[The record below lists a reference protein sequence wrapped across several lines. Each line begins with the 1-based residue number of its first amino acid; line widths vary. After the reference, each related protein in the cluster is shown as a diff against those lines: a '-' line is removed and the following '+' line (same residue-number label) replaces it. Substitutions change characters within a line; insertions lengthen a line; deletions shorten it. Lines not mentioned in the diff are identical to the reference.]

1 VERQKRSRLKVV
13 RSPDASA
20 VDRIVHHLPGDEA
33 SRRTRAKTLL
43 RLAMAVAVV
52 FVTGMVLW
60 QFQATKD
67 YASAV
72 FASTA
77 VVAVVIGLAAQGTL
91 SNVVAGIVLAFSQP
105 IRLGDRVSID
115 GLEGVVEELGLSY
128 SRLRSDDGTSIEFPN
143 ALLAQKAIV
152 SSTLRGGGE
161 VVRVRA
167 KVAAGEWERAAGVLR
182 ERAAESGLRDVDV
195 VVSDVGPETVGIEL
209 RGRCSTAATAAG
221 AERELRAAAA
231 ALTGVEHA

>member
-1 VERQKRSRLKVV
+1 VV
-13 RSPDASA
+13 
-20 VDRIVHHLPGDEA
+20 
-33 SRRTRAKTLL
+33 
-43 RLAMAVAVV
+43 VV
-52 FVTGMVLW
+52 FVAGMVLW

-105 IRLGDRVSID
+105 IRLGDRVSVD
-115 GLEGVVEELGLSY
+115 GMEGVVEELGLSY
-128 SRLRSDDGTSIEFPN
+128 SRLRSEDGTSIEFPN

-167 KVAAGEWERAAGVLR
+167 RVSAGDWERASAALR
-182 ERAAESGLRDVDV
+182 EQAAEAGLRETEV
-195 VVSDVGPETVGIEL
+195 VVRDVAADAVTLEL
-209 RGRCSTAATAAG
+209 RGRCAAAAQATL
-221 AERELRAAAA
+221 AEQRLRAAAA
-231 ALTGVEHA
+231 ALTGAEHA

>member
-1 VERQKRSRLKVV
+1 ME
-13 RSPDASA
+13 
-20 VDRIVHHLPGDEA
+20 RIVQHLPGDEA

-115 GLEGVVEELGLSY
+115 GYDGVVEELGLSY
-128 SRLRSDDGTSIEFPN
+128 SRLRSEDGTSIEFPN
-143 ALLAQKAIV
+143 ALLAQKAII
-152 SSTLRGGGE
+152 SSSLRGGGE

-167 KVAAGEWERAAGVLR
+167 QVAAGEWERAAAVLR
-182 ERAAESGLRDVDV
+182 ERAGEVGLRDADV
-195 VVSDVGPETVGIEL
+195 VVSDVGPDLVGLEL
-209 RGRCSTAATAAG
+209 RGRCDSATQATA
-221 AERELRAAAA
+221 AERELRSAAA

>member
-1 VERQKRSRLKVV
+1 MIVHA
-13 RSPDASA
+13 PDGSA
-20 VDRIVHHLPGDEA
+20 VDRIVQHLPGDEA

-43 RLAMAVAVV
+43 RLGLAVAVV
-52 FVTGMVLW
+52 FVAGMVLW

-91 SNVVAGIVLAFSQP
+91 SNVVAGVVLAFSQP

-161 VVRVRA
+161 VVHVRA
-167 KVAAGEWERAAGVLR
+167 TVAAGEWERAASSLR
-182 ERAAESGLRDVDV
+182 ERAAEAGLSDVDV
-195 VVSDVGPETVGIEL
+195 VVGDVGPETVSIEV
-209 RGRCSTAATAAG
+209 RGRCSSATQAAS
-221 AERELRAAAA
+221 AERELRSAAA
-231 ALTGVEHA
+231 ALTGVAHA

>member
-1 VERQKRSRLKVV
+1 
-13 RSPDASA
+13 
-20 VDRIVHHLPGDEA
+20 VDRIVQHFPGDEA
-33 SRRTRAKTLL
+33 SRRTRARTLL
-43 RLAMAVAVV
+43 RLGMAVAVV
-52 FVTGMVLW
+52 FVAGMVLW

-105 IRLGDRVSID
+105 IRLGDRVSVD
-115 GLEGVVEELGLSY
+115 GVAGVVEELGLSY

-167 KVAAGEWERAAGVLR
+167 GVAAGDWERAAAALR
-182 ERAAESGLRDVDV
+182 ERAAESGLREVDV
-195 VVSDVGPETVGIEL
+195 VVCDVGPQMVGIEV
-209 RGRCSTAATAAG
+209 RGRCASAAQAAS

-231 ALTGVEHA
+231 ALAGVEHA

>member
-1 VERQKRSRLKVV
+1 
-13 RSPDASA
+13 
-20 VDRIVHHLPGDEA
+20 VDRIVQHLPGDEA
-33 SRRTRAKTLL
+33 SRRTRARTLL
-43 RLAMAVAVV
+43 RLGMAVAVV
-52 FVTGMVLW
+52 FVAGMVLW

-128 SRLRSDDGTSIEFPN
+128 SRLRSADGTSIEFPN

-167 KVAAGEWERAAGVLR
+167 SVAAADWERAASALR
-182 ERAAESGLRDVDV
+182 ERAAEAGLREVDV
-195 VVSDVGPETVGIEL
+195 VVSDVGPAAVAVEV
-209 RGRCSTAATAAG
+209 RGRCASAAQAAA

>member
-1 VERQKRSRLKVV
+1 MRRKRPRLEIVHA
-13 RSPDASA
+13 RDASA
-20 VDRIVHHLPGDEA
+20 VDRIVQHFPGDEA

-43 RLAMAVAVV
+43 RLGMAVAVV
-52 FVTGMVLW
+52 FVAGMVLW

-91 SNVVAGIVLAFSQP
+91 SNVVAGVVLAFSQP

-161 VVRVRA
+161 IVRVRA
-167 KVAAGEWERAAGVLR
+167 SVATADLERAASALR
-182 ERAAESGLRDVDV
+182 ERAAESGLREIDV
-195 VVSDVGPETVGIEL
+195 VVGAVGPETVALEL
-209 RGRCSTAATAAG
+209 RGRCASAAQAAS
-221 AERELRAAAA
+221 AEHALRAAAA
-231 ALTGVEHA
+231 ALPGVAHA

>member
-1 VERQKRSRLKVV
+1 MTV
-13 RSPDASA
+13 RSPDGSP
-20 VDRIVHHLPGDEA
+20 VERIVQHLPGDRA
-33 SRRTRAKTLL
+33 SRRTRARTLL
-43 RLAMAVAVV
+43 RLGIAVAVV
-52 FVTGMVLW
+52 LVAGMVLW

-115 GLEGVVEELGLSY
+115 GMEGVVEELGLSY
-128 SRLRSDDGTSIEFPN
+128 SRLRSEDGTSIEFPN

-167 KVAAGEWERAAGVLR
+167 VVVAGDWERASATLR
-182 ERAAESGLRDVDV
+182 ERAAAAGLRDVDV
-195 VVSDVGPETVGIEL
+195 LVRDVGADAVTVEI
-209 RGRCSTAATAAG
+209 RGRCSSAAQAAS
-221 AERELRAAAA
+221 AEAALRAAAA
-231 ALTGVEHA
+231 GLTGAVHA

>member
-1 VERQKRSRLKVV
+1 
-13 RSPDASA
+13 
-20 VDRIVHHLPGDEA
+20 VDRIAQHLPGDQA
-33 SRRTRAKTLL
+33 SRKTRAKTLL
-43 RLAMAVAVV
+43 RLGMAVAVV
-52 FVTGMVLW
+52 FVAGMVLW

-152 SSTLRGGGE
+152 SSSLRGGGE
-161 VVRVRA
+161 IVRVRA
-167 KVAAGEWERAAGVLR
+167 SVAASDFERAAGSLR
-182 ERAAESGLRDVDV
+182 ERATESGLREIDV
-195 VVSDVGPETVGIEL
+195 VVREVGPETVALEL
-209 RGRCSTAATAAG
+209 RGRCATASQAAG
-221 AERELRAAAA
+221 AEHALRAAAA
-231 ALTGVEHA
+231 ALTGVAHA

>member
-1 VERQKRSRLKVV
+1 
-13 RSPDASA
+13 
-20 VDRIVHHLPGDEA
+20 VDRIVQHLPGDEA

-43 RLAMAVAVV
+43 RLGVAVAVV
-52 FVTGMVLW
+52 FVAGMVLW

-167 KVAAGEWERAAGVLR
+167 TVAAGEWERAATALR
-182 ERAAESGLRDVDV
+182 ERAAESGLGEIDV
-195 VVSDVGPETVGIEL
+195 VVAEVGPETVRLEV
-209 RGRCSTAATAAG
+209 RGRCSSAARAAS
-221 AERELRAAAA
+221 AERELRSTAA
-231 ALTGVEHA
+231 ALTGVAHA

>member
-1 VERQKRSRLKVV
+1 V
-13 RSPDASA
+13 RSPEESP
-20 VDRIVHHLPGDEA
+20 VDRIVHHLPGDRA
-33 SRRTRAKTLL
+33 SRRTRAHTLL
-43 RLAMAVAVV
+43 RLAIALAVALVACV
-52 FVTGMVLW
+52 VLW
-60 QFQATKD
+60 QFQATRD

-115 GLEGVVEELGLSY
+115 GLDGVVEEIGLSY
-128 SRLRSDDGTSIEFPN
+128 SRLRSDDGTSVEFPN

-167 KVAAGEWERAAGVLR
+167 SVTSADWERASAALR
-182 ERAAESGLRDVDV
+182 ERARESGLGEVDIV
-195 VVSDVGPETVGIEL
+195 VCDAGPETVTIEV
-209 RGRCSTAATAAG
+209 RGRCAG
-221 AERELRAAAA
+221 AAQAARAEKELRSAAA
-231 ALTGVEHA
+231 ALVGAEHA

>member
-1 VERQKRSRLKVV
+1 M
-13 RSPDASA
+13 
-20 VDRIVHHLPGDEA
+20 DRIVQHLPGDRA
-33 SRRTRAKTLL
+33 SRRTRARTLL
-43 RLAMAVAVV
+43 RLLMALVVALVAGV
-52 FVTGMVLW
+52 ILW

-67 YASAV
+67 YASAA

-115 GLEGVVEELGLSY
+115 GQAGTVEEIGLSY

-143 ALLAQKAIV
+143 ALLAQKAIL

-167 KVAAGEWERAAGVLR
+167 AIAAADWERASAMLR
-182 ERAAESGLRDVDV
+182 ERADEAGLQEVGVTVIDVQPDAITLEV
-195 VVSDVGPETVGIEL
+195 
-209 RGRCSTAATAAG
+209 RGRCAG
-221 AERELRAAAA
+221 AAQAARAEAELRAAAA
-231 ALTGVEHA
+231 GAVGAAHA

>member
-1 VERQKRSRLKVV
+1 V
-13 RSPDASA
+13 RAPEESA
-20 VDRIVHHLPGDEA
+20 VDRIVQHLPGDRA
-33 SRRTRAKTLL
+33 SRRTRARTLL
-43 RLAMAVAVV
+43 RLAMALVVALV
-52 FVTGMVLW
+52 GGIILW

-67 YASAV
+67 YASAA

-115 GLEGVVEELGLSY
+115 GQAGVVEEIGLSY
-128 SRLRSDDGTSIEFPN
+128 SRLRSDDGTSVEFPN

-167 KVAAGEWERAAGVLR
+167 GIASGDWERASAALR
-182 ERAAESGLRDVDV
+182 ERAGEADLQDVDV
-195 VVSDVGPETVGIEL
+195 VVLEVQADAVTLEV
-209 RGRCSTAATAAG
+209 RGRCSGAAQAAR
-221 AERELRAAAA
+221 AEAELRAAAA
-231 ALTGVEHA
+231 ALIGAAHA

>member
-1 VERQKRSRLKVV
+1 
-13 RSPDASA
+13 
-20 VDRIVHHLPGDEA
+20 VDRIVQRLPGDRA
-33 SRRTRAKTLL
+33 SRRTRARTLL
-43 RLAMAVAVV
+43 RLGMALAVALVA
-52 FVTGMVLW
+52 FIVLW

-67 YASAV
+67 YASAL

-115 GLEGVVEELGLSY
+115 GQAGVVEEIGLSY

-167 KVAAGEWERAAGVLR
+167 AIVPGDWERASAVLR
-182 ERAAESGLRDVDV
+182 ERAHDAGLADIAV
-195 VVSDVGPETVGIEL
+195 VACEIAPAAVTVEL
-209 RGRCSTAATAAG
+209 RGRCAG
-221 AERELRAAAA
+221 AAQATRAEAELRAAAA
-231 ALTGVEHA
+231 SLTGAEHA

>member
-1 VERQKRSRLKVV
+1 
-13 RSPDASA
+13 
-20 VDRIVHHLPGDEA
+20 
-33 SRRTRAKTLL
+33 
-43 RLAMAVAVV
+43 MAVAVV
-52 FVTGMVLW
+52 FVAGMVLW

-167 KVAAGEWERAAGVLR
+167 SIAAADWERAASALR
-182 ERAAESGLRDVDV
+182 ERALEAGLREVDV
-195 VVSDVGPETVGIEL
+195 VVSDVGPAAVAVEV
-209 RGRCSTAATAAG
+209 RGRCASAAQAAV
-221 AERELRAAAA
+221 AERALRAAAA

>member
-1 VERQKRSRLKVV
+1 ME
-13 RSPDASA
+13 
-20 VDRIVHHLPGDEA
+20 RIVQRLPGDEA

-43 RLAMAVAVV
+43 RLGAAVAVV
-52 FVTGMVLW
+52 FVAGMVLW

-115 GLEGVVEELGLSY
+115 GYEGVVEELGLSY
-128 SRLRSDDGTSIEFPN
+128 SRLRSEDGTSIEFPN

-152 SSTLRGGGE
+152 SSSLRGGGE

-167 KVAAGEWERAAGVLR
+167 RVAAGDWERAAAALR
-182 ERAAESGLRDVDV
+182 ERAGETGLRDADV
-195 VVSDVGPETVGIEL
+195 VVSDVGPDLVAIEL
-209 RGRCSTAATAAG
+209 RGRCESADQATR
-221 AERELRAAAA
+221 AERELRSAAA
-231 ALTGVEHA
+231 ALTGAEHA

>member
-1 VERQKRSRLKVV
+1 V
-13 RSPDASA
+13 RAPEESA
-20 VDRIVHHLPGDEA
+20 VDRIVQHLPGDRA
-33 SRRTRAKTLL
+33 SRRTRARTLL
-43 RLAMAVAVV
+43 RLAMALVVALIAGV
-52 FVTGMVLW
+52 VLW

-67 YASAV
+67 YASAA

-91 SNVVAGIVLAFSQP
+91 SNLVAGIVLAFSQP

-115 GLEGVVEELGLSY
+115 GQNGTVEEIGLSY

-167 KVAAGEWERAAGVLR
+167 GIAAGDWERASTVLR
-182 ERAAESGLRDVDV
+182 ERADEAGLQEVDV
-195 VVSDVGPETVGIEL
+195 IVLEVRPDAVTLEV
-209 RGRCSTAATAAG
+209 RGRCAG
-221 AERELRAAAA
+221 AAQAARAEAELRAAAA
-231 ALTGVEHA
+231 AATGAAHA

>member
-1 VERQKRSRLKVV
+1 M
-13 RSPDASA
+13 
-20 VDRIVHHLPGDEA
+20 DRIVQHLPGDRA
-33 SRRTRAKTLL
+33 SRRTRARTLL
-43 RLAMAVAVV
+43 RLGMALLVALVAGV
-52 FVTGMVLW
+52 VLW

-67 YASAV
+67 YASAA

-115 GLEGVVEELGLSY
+115 GQAGTVEEIGLSY
-128 SRLRSDDGTSIEFPN
+128 SRLRSDDGTSVEFPN

-161 VVRVRA
+161 
-167 KVAAGEWERAAGVLR
+167 
-182 ERAAESGLRDVDV
+182 
-195 VVSDVGPETVGIEL
+195 
-209 RGRCSTAATAAG
+209 
-221 AERELRAAAA
+221 
-231 ALTGVEHA
+231 

>member
-1 VERQKRSRLKVV
+1 
-13 RSPDASA
+13 
-20 VDRIVHHLPGDEA
+20 VDRITQHLPGDRA
-33 SRRTRAKTLL
+33 SRRTRARTLL
-43 RLAMAVAVV
+43 RLAVAVAVV
-52 FVTGMVLW
+52 LVAGMVLW

-91 SNVVAGIVLAFSQP
+91 SNVVAGVVLAFSQP
-105 IRLGDRVSID
+105 IRLGARVSID

-167 KVAAGEWERAAGVLR
+167 SVAAADFDRAVSALR
-182 ERAAESGLRDVDV
+182 ERAAESGLREVDV
-195 VVSDVGPETVGIEL
+195 VVREVGPETVAIEV
-209 RGRCSTAATAAG
+209 RGRCASAAQAAS
-221 AERELRAAAA
+221 AEHALRTAAA
-231 ALTGVEHA
+231 ALTGVVHA

>member
-1 VERQKRSRLKVV
+1 
-13 RSPDASA
+13 
-20 VDRIVHHLPGDEA
+20 
-33 SRRTRAKTLL
+33 
-43 RLAMAVAVV
+43 
-52 FVTGMVLW
+52 MVLW

-105 IRLGDRVSID
+105 IRLGDRVNID
-115 GLEGVVEELGLSY
+115 GLDGVVEEIGLSY
-128 SRLRSDDGTSIEFPN
+128 SRLRSEDGTSVEFPN

-152 SSTLRGGGE
+152 NSTLRGGGE

-167 KVAAGEWERAAGVLR
+167 SVPAGEWERAAAALR
-182 ERAAESGLRDVDV
+182 ERAGRPGWARSTSSSATSGPTASR
-195 VVSDVGPETVGIEL
+195 S
-209 RGRCSTAATAAG
+209 RC
-221 AERELRAAAA
+221 AAAVPRLHRPRA
-231 ALTGVEHA
+231 PSASCAPPRPR

>member
-1 VERQKRSRLKVV
+1 V
-13 RSPDASA
+13 RAPEESA
-20 VDRIVHHLPGDEA
+20 VDRIVQHLPGDRA
-33 SRRTRAKTLL
+33 SRRTRARTLL
-43 RLAMAVAVV
+43 RLLMALVVAVV
-52 FVTGMVLW
+52 AGVILW

-67 YASAV
+67 YASAA

-105 IRLGDRVSID
+105 IRLGDRVRID
-115 GLEGVVEELGLSY
+115 GQAGTVEEIGLSY

-143 ALLAQKAIV
+143 ALLAQRAIL

-167 KVAAGEWERAAGVLR
+167 GIAAADWERASVMLR
-182 ERAAESGLRDVDV
+182 ERADEAGLQEVDV
-195 VVSDVGPETVGIEL
+195 TVLDVQPDAVTLEV
-209 RGRCSTAATAAG
+209 RGRCAG
-221 AERELRAAAA
+221 AAQAARAEAELRAAAA
-231 ALTGVEHA
+231 SAMGAAHA

>member
-1 VERQKRSRLKVV
+1 
-13 RSPDASA
+13 
-20 VDRIVHHLPGDEA
+20 VDRIVQHLPGDEA
-33 SRRTRAKTLL
+33 SRRTRARTLL
-43 RLAMAVAVV
+43 RLGMAIAVV
-52 FVTGMVLW
+52 FVAGMVLW

-167 KVAAGEWERAAGVLR
+167 SVAVADWERAASTLR
-182 ERAAESGLRDVDV
+182 ERAAEAGLREVDV
-195 VVSDVGPETVGIEL
+195 VVSDVGPAAVAVEV
-209 RGRCSTAATAAG
+209 RGRCASAAQAAA

>member
-1 VERQKRSRLKVV
+1 
-13 RSPDASA
+13 
-20 VDRIVHHLPGDEA
+20 VDRIVQHLPGDRA
-33 SRRTRAKTLL
+33 SRRTRARTLL
-43 RLAMAVAVV
+43 RLGVAVAVV
-52 FVTGMVLW
+52 LVAGMVLW

-105 IRLGDRVSID
+105 IRLGDRVNID

-128 SRLRSDDGTSIEFPN
+128 SRLRSEDGTSIEFPN

-167 KVAAGEWERAAGVLR
+167 AVPAGEWERASAALR
-182 ERAAESGLRDVDV
+182 ERAGESGLREVDV
-195 VVSDVGPETVGIEL
+195 IVRDITASGVTVEV
-209 RGRCSTAATAAG
+209 RGRCSSPAQATQ
-221 AERELRAAAA
+221 AEADLRAAAA
-231 ALTGVEHA
+231 ALTGAEHA

>member
-1 VERQKRSRLKVV
+1 
-13 RSPDASA
+13 
-20 VDRIVHHLPGDEA
+20 VDRIVQHLPGDEA

-43 RLAMAVAVV
+43 RLGVAVAVV
-52 FVTGMVLW
+52 FVAGMVLW

-161 VVRVRA
+161 VVRVRTS
-167 KVAAGEWERAAGVLR
+167 VAPGDWERAASALR
-182 ERAAESGLRDVDV
+182 ERASEAGLREVEV
-195 VVSDVGPETVGIEL
+195 VVGDAAPEIVRIEV
-209 RGRCSTAATAAG
+209 RGRCASATQAAA
-221 AERELRAAAA
+221 AERDLRAAAA
-231 ALTGVEHA
+231 ALTGIAHA

>member
-1 VERQKRSRLKVV
+1 MVV
-13 RSPDASA
+13 RSPEESP
-20 VDRIVHHLPGDEA
+20 VDRIVQRLPGDSA
-33 SRRTRAKTLL
+33 SRRTRARTLL
-43 RLAMAVAVV
+43 RLGVAVAVV
-52 FVTGMVLW
+52 LVTGMVLW

-105 IRLGDRVSID
+105 IRLGDRVNID
-115 GLEGVVEELGLSY
+115 GFDGVVEEIGLSY
-128 SRLRSDDGTSIEFPN
+128 SRLRSEDGTSVEFPN

-152 SSTLRGGGE
+152 NSTLRGGGE

-167 KVAAGEWERAAGVLR
+167 GVPAGEWERASAALR
-182 ERAAESGLRDVDV
+182 ERAREAGLREVDV
-195 VVSDVGPETVGIEL
+195 IVRDVGADAVTIEV
-209 RGRCSTAATAAG
+209 RGRCSSGEQATR
-221 AERELRAAAA
+221 AEAELRASAA
-231 ALTGVEHA
+231 ALTGAEHA

>member
-1 VERQKRSRLKVV
+1 MAL
-13 RSPDASA
+13 
-20 VDRIVHHLPGDEA
+20 
-33 SRRTRAKTLL
+33 
-43 RLAMAVAVV
+43 AVALVAGV
-52 FVTGMVLW
+52 ILW

-115 GLEGVVEELGLSY
+115 GQAGTVEEIGLSY

-143 ALLAQKAIV
+143 ALLAQKAIL

-167 KVAAGEWERAAGVLR
+167 AIAAADWERASAMLR
-182 ERAAESGLRDVDV
+182 ERADEAGLQEVDV
-195 VVSDVGPETVGIEL
+195 TVLDVQPDAVTLEV
-209 RGRCSTAATAAG
+209 RGRCAG
-221 AERELRAAAA
+221 AAQAARAEAELRAAAA
-231 ALTGVEHA
+231 GALGAAHA

>member
-1 VERQKRSRLKVV
+1 
-13 RSPDASA
+13 
-20 VDRIVHHLPGDEA
+20 VDRIVQHLPGDRA
-33 SRRTRAKTLL
+33 SRRTRARTLL
-43 RLAMAVAVV
+43 RLGMALVVALVAGV
-52 FVTGMVLW
+52 VLW

-67 YASAV
+67 YASAA

-115 GLEGVVEELGLSY
+115 GQAGTVEEIGLSY
-128 SRLRSDDGTSIEFPN
+128 SRLRSDDGTSVEFPN

-167 KVAAGEWERAAGVLR
+167 AIAAADWERASAALR
-182 ERAAESGLRDVDV
+182 ERADEAGLHDVDV
-195 VVSDVGPETVGIEL
+195 VVVEVRADGVTIEV
-209 RGRCSTAATAAG
+209 RGRCAEG
-221 AERELRAAAA
+221 AQAPRAEAQLRAAAA
-231 ALTGVEHA
+231 VALGAAHA

>member
-1 VERQKRSRLKVV
+1 MGV
-13 RSPDASA
+13 RSPDGSA
-20 VDRIVHHLPGDEA
+20 VERITQHLPGDRA
-33 SRRTRAKTLL
+33 SRRTRARTLL
-43 RLAMAVAVV
+43 RLGGAVVVV
-52 FVTGMVLW
+52 FVAGMVLW

-105 IRLGDRVSID
+105 IRLGDRVSVD
-115 GLEGVVEELGLSY
+115 GMEGVVEELGLSY
-128 SRLRSDDGTSIEFPN
+128 SRLRSEDGTSIEFPN

-167 KVAAGEWERAAGVLR
+167 RVAAGDWERAGTALR
-182 ERAAESGLRDVDV
+182 EQAAEAGLREVDV
-195 VVSDVGPETVGIEL
+195 VVRDVAADAVTLEL
-209 RGRCSTAATAAG
+209 RGRCASTTQATL
-221 AERELRAAAA
+221 AEQRLRAAAA
-231 ALTGVEHA
+231 ALTGAEHA

>member
-1 VERQKRSRLKVV
+1 MRAPDESAVER
-13 RSPDASA
+13 
-20 VDRIVHHLPGDEA
+20 IVQRLPGDEA

-43 RLAMAVAVV
+43 RLGVAIAVV
-52 FVTGMVLW
+52 FVAGMVLW

-105 IRLGDRVSID
+105 IRLGDRVNID

-167 KVAAGEWERAAGVLR
+167 SVPTGDWERAAAALR
-182 ERAAESGLRDVDV
+182 ERAAEAGLDDVDV
-195 VVSDVGPETVGIEL
+195 VVGEVGPDSVRIEV
-209 RGRCSTAATAAG
+209 RGRCASAAQAAS
-221 AERELRAAAA
+221 AEHELRSAAA
-231 ALTGVEHA
+231 ALAGTAHA

>member
-1 VERQKRSRLKVV
+1 MAV
-13 RSPDASA
+13 RSPDGSA
-20 VDRIVHHLPGDEA
+20 VERIVQRLPGDDA

-43 RLAMAVAVV
+43 RLGAAVAVV

-128 SRLRSDDGTSIEFPN
+128 SRLRGDDGTSIEFPN

-167 KVAAGEWERAAGVLR
+167 SVAVGDWERAASTLR
-182 ERAAESGLRDVDV
+182 ERAAEAGLREVDV
-195 VVSDVGPETVGIEL
+195 VVSDVGPAAVAVEV
-209 RGRCSTAATAAG
+209 RGRCASAAQAAA

>member
-1 VERQKRSRLKVV
+1 MIV
-13 RSPDASA
+13 RSPDGSA
-20 VDRIVHHLPGDEA
+20 VDRIVQHLPGDEA

-43 RLAMAVAVV
+43 RLGLAVAVV
-52 FVTGMVLW
+52 FVAGMVLW

-91 SNVVAGIVLAFSQP
+91 SNVVAGVVLAFSQP

-115 GLEGVVEELGLSY
+115 GQDGTVEEIGLSY

-167 KVAAGEWERAAGVLR
+167 RIAAGDWERASALLR
-182 ERAAESGLRDVDV
+182 ERADEAGLHDVDV
-195 VVSDVGPETVGIEL
+195 VVLDVTPEAVALEV
-209 RGRCSTAATAAG
+209 RGRCAG
-221 AERELRAAAA
+221 ASQAARAEADLRAAAA
-231 ALTGVEHA
+231 AATGAAHA

>member
-1 VERQKRSRLKVV
+1 M
-13 RSPDASA
+13 
-20 VDRIVHHLPGDEA
+20 DRIVQHLPGDEA
-33 SRRTRAKTLL
+33 SRRTRARTLL
-43 RLAMAVAVV
+43 RLGMAIAVV
-52 FVTGMVLW
+52 FVAGMVLW

-167 KVAAGEWERAAGVLR
+167 SVAVADWERAASTLR
-182 ERAAESGLRDVDV
+182 ERAAEAGLREVDV
-195 VVSDVGPETVGIEL
+195 VVSDVGPAAVAVEV
-209 RGRCSTAATAAG
+209 RGRCASAAQAAA

>member
-1 VERQKRSRLKVV
+1 M
-13 RSPDASA
+13 
-20 VDRIVHHLPGDEA
+20 DRIVQHLPGDRA
-33 SRRTRAKTLL
+33 SRRTRARTLL
-43 RLAMAVAVV
+43 RLLMALVVALVAGV
-52 FVTGMVLW
+52 ILW

-67 YASAV
+67 YASAA

-115 GLEGVVEELGLSY
+115 GQAGTVEEIGLSY

-143 ALLAQKAIV
+143 ALLAQKAIL

-167 KVAAGEWERAAGVLR
+167 AIAAADWERASAVLR
-182 ERAAESGLRDVDV
+182 ERADEAGLQEVGVTVIDVQPDAITLEV
-195 VVSDVGPETVGIEL
+195 
-209 RGRCSTAATAAG
+209 RGRCAG
-221 AERELRAAAA
+221 AAQAARAEAELRAAAA
-231 ALTGVEHA
+231 GAVGAAHA

>member
-1 VERQKRSRLKVV
+1 MVV
-13 RSPDASA
+13 RPPDASA
-20 VDRIVHHLPGDEA
+20 VERITQHLPGDRA
-33 SRRTRAKTLL
+33 SRRTRARTLL
-43 RLAMAVAVV
+43 RLGGAVVVV
-52 FVTGMVLW
+52 FVAGMVLW

-105 IRLGDRVSID
+105 IRLGDRVSVD
-115 GLEGVVEELGLSY
+115 GMEGVVEEIGLSY
-128 SRLRSDDGTSIEFPN
+128 SRLRSEDGTSIEFPN

-167 KVAAGEWERAAGVLR
+167 GVPAGDWERAAGALR
-182 ERAAESGLRDVDV
+182 ERAGEAGLRDVSV
-195 VVSDVGPETVGIEL
+195 VVREVTADAVTVEL
-209 RGRCSTAATAAG
+209 RGRCASTAQAAQAEEALRATAA
-221 AERELRAAAA
+221 
-231 ALTGVEHA
+231 ALAGVAHA

>member
-1 VERQKRSRLKVV
+1 
-13 RSPDASA
+13 
-20 VDRIVHHLPGDEA
+20 
-33 SRRTRAKTLL
+33 
-43 RLAMAVAVV
+43 MAVAVV
-52 FVTGMVLW
+52 FVAGMVLW

-167 KVAAGEWERAAGVLR
+167 SVAVADWERAASALR
-182 ERAAESGLRDVDV
+182 ERAGEAGLREVDV
-195 VVSDVGPETVGIEL
+195 VVSDVGPTAVAVEV
-209 RGRCSTAATAAG
+209 RGRCGSAAQAAA
-221 AERELRAAAA
+221 AERELRAAVA